1 MNLRRNLSR
10 SHLFSSENFFQKSG
24 GLGGRVGADIYFL
37 LSDLVEEAVEGF
49 ADDILV
55 EIELVGDGVATGRG
69 LDDVIVVLDYADSMQ
84 GTVGDRAESSR
95 EIGGTSL
102 LEVFG
107 SGRVTASKD
116 LAGVAK

>member
-49 ADDILV
+49 ADDVLI
-55 EIELVGDGVATGRG
+55 EIELVSDGVAAGSSFE
-69 LDDVIVVLDYADSMQ
+69 DVNIVLDYAESLQ
-84 GTVGDRAESSR
+84 GTVDDRSESSR
-95 EIGGTSL
+95 EIGGTGL

-107 SGRVTASKD
+107 GRGVTASK
-116 LAGVAK
+116 